1 MLWLGTKNL
10 RGQFYDGAFNISG
23 RFNDL
28 QAKIQEV
35 NKSALYV
42 HCYAHSLN
50 LVLVSTISLA
60 SRNFFGVIQSLYNFI
75 AGSSKRHD
83 IFLKMQKERGMSA
96 PVTLKSLS
104 DTRWACHINSFRS
117 LNTTLSAVL
126 DTLETVA
133 ESEGDSRIVAE
144 ANGLAIS
151 VNTFNFLLI
160 FTIMLEMLGTI
171 NALSQLL

>member
-23 RFNDL
+23 RFNGL

-50 LVLVSTISLA
+50 LVLVSTISQA

-83 IFLKMQKERGMSA
+83 IFLKMQKERGMSV

-126 DTLETVA
+126 DTLEAVA

-160 FTIMLEMLGTI
+160 FTIMLEMLGTT